1 MSEKR
6 KGDDSSSAIKKK
18 MRTYLESYLNF
29 GFMEGT
35 DKTRPE
41 CVICREKLA
50 NESMK
55 PSKMKRHQQ
64 TMHPETVGRD
74 RDFFIKKQHLAKANK
89 PMDIR
94 TAFVRAGSDAQKA
107 TEASFE
113 CALLIAKAKKPHNIG
128 EQLIK
133 PACIKMVEKLCGP
146 QVAEKLKTVPLSNN
160 TVKDRID
167 KMASNCEL
175 QLLEKLGKGPFAIQ
189 LDETTTVADEAVLI
203 VYVQYIDG
211 EDLKQDILM
220 SVNLT
225 TTTRETLDAF
235 VRKLEYRVGK
245 MERGE
250 LQQFPLLLKQ
260 SQNNPETVPVS
271 VRRKFIR
278 HMNALQTEMQSRF
291 ADIDEYVSKELWVL
305 DPFIAKI
312 EDVEYLDC
320 EDELTDIQADSLS
333 KKYFQ
338 EKGFKKFWI
347 VKGPSLAPKLTLHAT
362 TRIILPFSTTY
373 LSETAFSALVAIK
386 TKARN
391 TLDVHNDF
399 RLAVTHIT
407 PDIPSLAAG
416 VQAQGS
422 H

>member
-1 MSEKR
+1 
-6 KGDDSSSAIKKK
+6 
-18 MRTYLESYLNF
+18 MRTYLESYLNL

-50 NESMK
+50 NDSMK
-55 PSKMKRHQQ
+55 PCKMKRHQQ

-74 RDFFIKKQHLAKANK
+74 RDFFIKKQQLAKANK

-94 TAFVRAGSDAQKA
+94 TAFVRAGSDVQKA

-211 EDLKQDILM
+211 
-220 SVNLT
+220 
-225 TTTRETLDAF
+225 
-235 VRKLEYRVGK
+235 
-245 MERGE
+245 
-250 LQQFPLLLKQ
+250 
-260 SQNNPETVPVS
+260 
-271 VRRKFIR
+271 
-278 HMNALQTEMQSRF
+278 
-291 ADIDEYVSKELWVL
+291 
-305 DPFIAKI
+305 KI
-312 EDVEYLDC
+312 
-320 EDELTDIQADSLS
+320 
-333 KKYFQ
+333 
-338 EKGFKKFWI
+338 
-347 VKGPSLAPKLTLHAT
+347 
-362 TRIILPFSTTY
+362 
-373 LSETAFSALVAIK
+373 
-386 TKARN
+386 
-391 TLDVHNDF
+391 
-399 RLAVTHIT
+399 
-407 PDIPSLAAG
+407 
-416 VQAQGS
+416 
-422 H
+422 